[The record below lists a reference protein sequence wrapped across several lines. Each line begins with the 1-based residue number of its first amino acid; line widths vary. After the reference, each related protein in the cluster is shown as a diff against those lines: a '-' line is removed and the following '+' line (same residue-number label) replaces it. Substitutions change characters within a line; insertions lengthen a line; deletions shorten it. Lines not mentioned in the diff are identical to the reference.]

1 MPAAEAMLT
10 PKSQEAKR
18 RYLRFM
24 GPLSALNP
32 FFWKYRGRLLLGFLF
47 VFLTNAFAV
56 FAPVVIGEGI
66 NALED
71 AYSRFLR
78 PISEGADLEN
88 LFLNASLDLP
98 PTLSHIAD
106 WTGWGENGF
115 ASLNN
120 QNDVILAIA
129 TIAGLQAVLY
139 LMAYLLKGIFSF
151 MTRQTIIVMSR
162 LIEYDL
168 KAAIY
173 DHYQRLPIS
182 FYKVHATGDL
192 MNRISE
198 DVSKVRMYLGPAVMY
213 GLTLVTM
220 MVLTIGVMIQIDPVL
235 TLWSLAPLPFM
246 SVSVYFVSARIHQK
260 SDAVQTQQ
268 SLLSAMVQ
276 QAFAGIRV
284 LLAHRREARAEA
296 RFAIEADLYKART
309 LDLVKVDALF
319 MPIIVMLV
327 GLSTI
332 LTIYVGGLRVLS
344 GDLQLGHIFQ
354 FVFYVNLLTWP
365 FASIGWVTSLVQKAS
380 ASQSRINAFLD
391 VEPNIASPLQ
401 PAELE
406 EIQGRIE
413 FKSVGLTYPDSGI
426 IALKDINFKLD
437 PGQTL
442 AIIGRTG
449 SGKSTLAQ
457 LVARLYD
464 PTEGEVL
471 VDGVPLRSHNLH
483 HVRHAIGYVPQDVFL
498 FSDTITANIGFG
510 VDHSE
515 TNAIEQA
522 ARDADVHDNIMGFPN
537 GYSTLLG
544 ERGVNLSG
552 GQKQRI
558 SIARAILKRPRI
570 LIFDD
575 CLSAVDTET
584 EATILDNLQR
594 IMKGRTSILISH
606 RVSTVRSADLILVLD
621 HGRVVERGQHDAL
634 IKQDGL
640 YAELHRKQLQS
651 VG

>member
-1 MPAAEAMLT
+1 
-10 PKSQEAKR
+10 
-18 RYLRFM
+18 M
-24 GPLSALNP
+24 GALAALNP
-32 FFWKYRGRLLLGFLF
+32 YLWKYRGRLFLGFVF

-56 FAPVVIGEGI
+56 FAPVVIGEGV
-66 NALED
+66 NALQE
-71 AYSRFLR
+71 AYTRFLL
-78 PISEGADLEN
+78 PLSEGTP
-88 LFLNASLDLP
+88 ASEVFRDATLSLP
-98 PTLSHIAD
+98 PTLSRLAEWLSFD
-106 WTGWGENGF
+106 PSGVSAPTSREE
-115 ASLNN
+115 
-120 QNDVILAIA
+120 VIRAVGL
-129 TIAGLQAVLY
+129 IAGLQALLY
-139 LMAYLLKGIFSF
+139 LLAYLLKGVFSF

-173 DHYQRLPIS
+173 DHYQCLPLS
-182 FYKVHATGDL
+182 FYKVNATGDL

-220 MVLTIGVMIQIDPVL
+220 MALTVGVMVRIDATL

-260 SDAVQTQQ
+260 SDAVQAQQ

-276 QAFAGIRV
+276 QAYAGIRV
-284 LLAHRREARAEA
+284 LVAHRREARAEE
-296 RFAIEADLYKART
+296 RFANEADLYKTRT

-332 LTIYVGGLRVLS
+332 LTIYVGGLRVLA
-344 GDLQLGHIFQ
+344 GDLELGHIFQ

-380 ASQSRINAFLD
+380 ASQARINAFLE
-391 VEPNIASPLQ
+391 VEPDIASPEH
-401 PAELE
+401 PVDTGD
-406 EIQGRIE
+406 IRGHIE
-413 FKSVGLTYPDSGI
+413 FKGVGLTYPDSGI
-426 IALKDINFKLD
+426 VALDGVDFTLE

-442 AIIGRTG
+442 AVIGRTG

-464 PTEGEVL
+464 PTAGHVL
-471 VDGVPLRSHNLH
+471 VDGIDLRERDLH
-483 HVRHAIGYVPQDVFL
+483 GLRGAIGYVPQDVFL
-498 FSDTITANIGFG
+498 FSDTIRANIGFG
-510 VDHSE
+510 VDGAE
-515 TNAIEQA
+515 EGDIQQA
-522 ARDADVHDNIMGFPN
+522 ARDADVHDNITGFPE
-537 GYSTLLG
+537 GYDTLLG

-552 GQKQRI
+552 GQKQRV

-584 EATILDNLQR
+584 EATILGNLRR

-621 HGRVVERGQHDAL
+621 EGQVVERGRHDDL
-634 IKQDGL
+634 VERDGL
-640 YAELHRKQLQS
+640 YAELHRKQLRS
-651 VG
+651 SEEK

>member
-1 MPAAEAMLT
+1 
-10 PKSQEAKR
+10 
-18 RYLRFM
+18 M
-24 GPLSALNP
+24 GALAALNP
-32 FFWKYRGRLLLGFLF
+32 YLWKYRGRLFLGFVF

-56 FAPVVIGEGI
+56 FAPVVIGEGV
-66 NALED
+66 NALQE
-71 AYSRFLR
+71 AYTRFLL
-78 PISEGADLEN
+78 PLSEDTP
-88 LFLNASLDLP
+88 ASEVFRDATLSLP
-98 PTLSHIAD
+98 PTLSRLAEWLSFD
-106 WTGWGENGF
+106 PSGVSAPTSREE
-115 ASLNN
+115 
-120 QNDVILAIA
+120 VIRAVGL
-129 TIAGLQAVLY
+129 IAGLQALLY
-139 LMAYLLKGIFSF
+139 LLAYLLKGIFSF

-173 DHYQRLPIS
+173 DHYQCLPLS
-182 FYKVHATGDL
+182 FYKVNATGDL

-220 MVLTIGVMIQIDPVL
+220 MALTVGVMVRIDATL

-260 SDAVQTQQ
+260 SDAVQAQQ

-276 QAFAGIRV
+276 QAYAGIRV
-284 LLAHRREARAEA
+284 LVAHRREARAEE
-296 RFAIEADLYKART
+296 RFANEADLYKTRT

-332 LTIYVGGLRVLS
+332 LTIYVGGLRVLA
-344 GDLQLGHIFQ
+344 GDLELGHIFQ

-380 ASQSRINAFLD
+380 ASQARINAFLE
-391 VEPNIASPLQ
+391 VEPDIASPEN
-401 PAELE
+401 PADSGD
-406 EIQGRIE
+406 IRGYIE
-413 FKSVGLTYPDSGI
+413 FKGVGLTYPDSGI
-426 IALKDINFKLD
+426 VALDGVDFTLE
-437 PGQTL
+437 PGETL
-442 AIIGRTG
+442 AVIGRTG

-464 PTEGEVL
+464 PTVGHVL
-471 VDGVPLRSHNLH
+471 VDGIDLKERDLHGLRE
-483 HVRHAIGYVPQDVFL
+483 AIGYVPQDVFL
-498 FSDTITANIGFG
+498 FSDTIRANIGFS
-510 VDHSE
+510 VDGAE
-515 TNAIEQA
+515 EADIQQA
-522 ARDADVHDNIMGFPN
+522 ARDADVHDNITGFPE
-537 GYSTLLG
+537 GYDTLLG

-552 GQKQRI
+552 GQKQRV

-584 EATILDNLQR
+584 EATILGNLRR
-594 IMKGRTSILISH
+594 IMEGRTSILISH

-621 HGRVVERGQHDAL
+621 EGRVVERGRHDDL
-634 IKQDGL
+634 VERDGL
-640 YAELHRKQLQS
+640 YAELHRKQLRSSEEQ
-651 VG
+651 

>member
-1 MPAAEAMLT
+1 
-10 PKSQEAKR
+10 
-18 RYLRFM
+18 M
-24 GPLSALNP
+24 GALAALNP
-32 FFWKYRGRLLLGFLF
+32 YFWKYRGRLFLGFVF

-66 NALED
+66 NALQD
-71 AYSRFLR
+71 AYTQFLR
-78 PISEGADLEN
+78 PLSEGVPPAEVFRDAALT
-88 LFLNASLDLP
+88 LP
-98 PTLSHIAD
+98 PTLSEMARWLEVNLEAWRVPTSRED
-106 WTGWGENGF
+106 VVRAVGW
-115 ASLNN
+115 
-120 QNDVILAIA
+120 
-129 TIAGLQAVLY
+129 IAGLQAVLY
-139 LMAYLLKGIFSF
+139 LIAYLLKGVFSF

-162 LIEYDL
+162 FIEYDL
-168 KAAIY
+168 KAEIY
-173 DHYQRLPIS
+173 DQYQRLPLS
-182 FYKVHATGDL
+182 FYKVNATGDL

-220 MVLTIGVMIQIDPVL
+220 MVLTVGVMVRIDPEL

-246 SVSVYFVSARIHQK
+246 SVAVYFVSARIHQK
-260 SDAVQTQQ
+260 SDAVQAQQ

-276 QAFAGIRV
+276 QAYAGIRV
-284 LLAHRREARAEA
+284 LVAHRREARAEA
-296 RFAIEADLYKART
+296 RFAAEADLYKTRT

-332 LTIYVGGLRVLS
+332 LTIYVGGLRVLD
-344 GDLQLGHIFQ
+344 GDLELGHIFQ

-380 ASQSRINAFLD
+380 ASQARINAFLD
-391 VEPNIASPLQ
+391 VDPDIASPEH
-401 PAELE
+401 PVAVADIE
-406 EIQGRIE
+406 GRIS
-413 FKSVGLTYPDSGI
+413 FRNVSLTYPDSGI
-426 IALKDINFKLD
+426 QALRDISFELD

-442 AIIGRTG
+442 AVIGRTG

-471 VDGVPLRSHNLH
+471 LDGVALPNHGLQPLRA
-483 HVRHAIGYVPQDVFL
+483 AIGYVPQDVFL
-498 FSDTITANIGFG
+498 FSDSIRGNIAFG
-510 VDHSE
+510 ADQ
-515 TNAIEQA
+515 ADMADIEQA
-522 ARDADVHDNIMGFPN
+522 ARDADVHDNIVGFPD
-537 GYSTLLG
+537 GYDTLLG

-584 EATILDNLQR
+584 EANILGNLRR
-594 IMKGRTSILISH
+594 IMEGRTSLIVSH

-621 HGRVVERGQHDAL
+621 EGRIVERGTHAEL
-634 IKQDGL
+634 IERDGE
-640 YAELHRKQLQS
+640 YAELHRSQQRGENGADGLS
-651 VG
+651 RTPRDS

>member
-1 MPAAEAMLT
+1 
-10 PKSQEAKR
+10 
-18 RYLRFM
+18 M
-24 GPLSALNP
+24 GALAALNP
-32 FFWKYRGRLLLGFLF
+32 YLWKYRGRLFLGFVF

-56 FAPVVIGEGI
+56 FAPVVIGEGV
-66 NALED
+66 NALQE
-71 AYSRFLR
+71 AYTRFLL
-78 PISEGADLEN
+78 PLSEDTP
-88 LFLNASLDLP
+88 ASEVFRDATLSLP
-98 PTLSHIAD
+98 PTLSRLAEWLSFD
-106 WTGWGENGF
+106 PSGVSAPTSREE
-115 ASLNN
+115 
-120 QNDVILAIA
+120 VIHAVGL
-129 TIAGLQAVLY
+129 IAGLQALLY
-139 LMAYLLKGIFSF
+139 LLAYLLKGIFSF

-173 DHYQRLPIS
+173 DHYQCLPLS
-182 FYKVHATGDL
+182 FYKVNATGDL

-220 MVLTIGVMIQIDPVL
+220 MALTVGVMVRIDATL

-260 SDAVQTQQ
+260 SDAVQAQQ

-276 QAFAGIRV
+276 QAYAGIRV
-284 LLAHRREARAEA
+284 LVAHRREARAEE
-296 RFAIEADLYKART
+296 RFANEADLYKTRT

-332 LTIYVGGLRVLS
+332 LTIYVGGLRVLA
-344 GDLQLGHIFQ
+344 GDLELGHIFQ

-380 ASQSRINAFLD
+380 ASQARINAFLE
-391 VEPNIASPLQ
+391 VEPDIASPEN
-401 PAELE
+401 PADSGD
-406 EIQGRIE
+406 IRGYIE
-413 FKSVGLTYPDSGI
+413 FKGVGLTYPDSGI
-426 IALKDINFKLD
+426 VALDGVDFTLE
-437 PGQTL
+437 PGETL
-442 AIIGRTG
+442 AVIGRTG

-464 PTEGEVL
+464 PTVGHVL
-471 VDGVPLRSHNLH
+471 VDGIDLKERDLHGLRD
-483 HVRHAIGYVPQDVFL
+483 AIGYVPQDVFL
-498 FSDTITANIGFG
+498 FSDTIRANIGFG
-510 VDHSE
+510 VDGAE
-515 TNAIEQA
+515 EADIQQA
-522 ARDADVHDNIMGFPN
+522 ARDADVHDNITGFPE
-537 GYSTLLG
+537 GYDTLLG

-552 GQKQRI
+552 GQKQRV

-584 EATILDNLQR
+584 EATILGNLRR
-594 IMKGRTSILISH
+594 IMEGRTSILISH

-621 HGRVVERGQHDAL
+621 EGRVVERGRHDDL
-634 IKQDGL
+634 VERDGL
-640 YAELHRKQLQS
+640 YAELHRKQLRSSEEQ
-651 VG
+651 

>member
-1 MPAAEAMLT
+1 
-10 PKSQEAKR
+10 
-18 RYLRFM
+18 M
-24 GPLSALNP
+24 GALAALNP
-32 FFWKYRGRLLLGFLF
+32 YLWKYRGRLFLGFVF

-56 FAPVVIGEGI
+56 FAPVVIGEGV
-66 NALED
+66 NALQE
-71 AYSRFLR
+71 AYTRFLL
-78 PISEGADLEN
+78 PLSEDTP
-88 LFLNASLDLP
+88 ASEVFRDATLSLP
-98 PTLSHIAD
+98 PTLSRLAEWLSFD
-106 WTGWGENGF
+106 PSGVSAPTSREE
-115 ASLNN
+115 
-120 QNDVILAIA
+120 VIRAVGL
-129 TIAGLQAVLY
+129 IAGLQALLY
-139 LMAYLLKGIFSF
+139 LLAYLLKGIFSF

-173 DHYQRLPIS
+173 DHYQCLPLS
-182 FYKVHATGDL
+182 FYKVNATGDL

-220 MVLTIGVMIQIDPVL
+220 MALTVGVMVRIDATL

-246 SVSVYFVSARIHQK
+246 RVSVYFVSARIHQK
-260 SDAVQTQQ
+260 SDAVQAQQ

-276 QAFAGIRV
+276 QAYAGIRV
-284 LLAHRREARAEA
+284 LVAHRREARAEE
-296 RFAIEADLYKART
+296 RFANEADLYKTRT

-332 LTIYVGGLRVLS
+332 LTIYVGGLRVLA
-344 GDLQLGHIFQ
+344 GDLELGHIFQ

-380 ASQSRINAFLD
+380 ASQARINAFLE
-391 VEPNIASPLQ
+391 VEPDIASPEN
-401 PAELE
+401 PADSGD
-406 EIQGRIE
+406 IRGYIE
-413 FKSVGLTYPDSGI
+413 FKGVGLTYPDSGI
-426 IALKDINFKLD
+426 VALDGVDFTLE

-442 AIIGRTG
+442 AVIGRTG

-464 PTEGEVL
+464 PTVGHVL
-471 VDGVPLRSHNLH
+471 VDGIDLKERDLHGLRE
-483 HVRHAIGYVPQDVFL
+483 AIGYVPQDVFL
-498 FSDTITANIGFG
+498 FSDTIRANIGFG
-510 VDHSE
+510 VDGAE
-515 TNAIEQA
+515 EADIQQA
-522 ARDADVHDNIMGFPN
+522 ARDADVHDNITGFPE
-537 GYSTLLG
+537 GYDTLLG

-552 GQKQRI
+552 GQKQRV

-584 EATILDNLQR
+584 EATILGNLRR
-594 IMKGRTSILISH
+594 IMEGRTSILISH

-621 HGRVVERGQHDAL
+621 EGRVVERGRHDDL
-634 IKQDGL
+634 VERDGL
-640 YAELHRKQLQS
+640 YAELHRKQLRSSEEQ
-651 VG
+651 

>member
-1 MPAAEAMLT
+1 
-10 PKSQEAKR
+10 
-18 RYLRFM
+18 M
-24 GPLSALNP
+24 GALAALNP
-32 FFWKYRGRLLLGFLF
+32 YLWKYRGRLLLGFVF

-56 FAPVVIGEGI
+56 FAPVVIGEGV
-66 NALED
+66 NALQE
-71 AYSRFLR
+71 AYTRFLL
-78 PISEGADLEN
+78 PLSEGTP
-88 LFLNASLDLP
+88 ASEVFRDATLSLS
-98 PTLSHIAD
+98 PTLSRLAEWLSFD
-106 WTGWGENGF
+106 PSGVGAPTSREE
-115 ASLNN
+115 
-120 QNDVILAIA
+120 VIRTVGL
-129 TIAGLQAVLY
+129 IAGLQALLY
-139 LMAYLLKGIFSF
+139 LLAYLLKGVFSF

-173 DHYQRLPIS
+173 GHYQCLPLS
-182 FYKVHATGDL
+182 FYKVNATGDL

-220 MVLTIGVMIQIDPVL
+220 MALTVGVMVRIDATL

-260 SDAVQTQQ
+260 SDAVQAQQ

-276 QAFAGIRV
+276 QAYAGIRV
-284 LLAHRREARAEA
+284 LVAHRREARAEE
-296 RFAIEADLYKART
+296 RFANEADLYKTRT

-332 LTIYVGGLRVLS
+332 LTIYVGGLRVLA
-344 GDLQLGHIFQ
+344 GDLELGHIFQ

-380 ASQSRINAFLD
+380 ASQARINAFLE
-391 VEPNIASPLQ
+391 VEPDIARPEN
-401 PAELE
+401 PADSGD
-406 EIQGRIE
+406 IRGHIE
-413 FKSVGLTYPDSGI
+413 FKGVGLTYPDSGI
-426 IALKDINFKLD
+426 VALDGVDFTLE

-442 AIIGRTG
+442 AVIGRTG

-464 PTEGEVL
+464 PTVGHVL
-471 VDGVPLRSHNLH
+471 VDGIDLKERDLHGLRE
-483 HVRHAIGYVPQDVFL
+483 AIGYVPQDVFL
-498 FSDTITANIGFG
+498 FSDTIRANIGFG
-510 VDHSE
+510 VDGAE
-515 TNAIEQA
+515 EADIQQA
-522 ARDADVHDNIMGFPN
+522 ARDADVHDNITGFPE
-537 GYSTLLG
+537 GYDTLLG

-552 GQKQRI
+552 GQKQRV

-584 EATILDNLQR
+584 EATILGNLRR
-594 IMKGRTSILISH
+594 IMEGRTSILISH

-621 HGRVVERGQHDAL
+621 EGQVVERGRHDDL
-634 IKQDGL
+634 VERDGL
-640 YAELHRKQLQS
+640 YAELHRKQLRS
-651 VG
+651 SEEK

>member
-1 MPAAEAMLT
+1 
-10 PKSQEAKR
+10 
-18 RYLRFM
+18 M
-24 GPLSALNP
+24 GALAALNP
-32 FFWKYRGRLLLGFLF
+32 YLWKYRGRLFLGFVF

-56 FAPVVIGEGI
+56 FAPVVIGEGV
-66 NALED
+66 NALQE
-71 AYSRFLR
+71 AYTRFLL
-78 PISEGADLEN
+78 PLSEDTP
-88 LFLNASLDLP
+88 ASEVFRDATLSLP
-98 PTLSHIAD
+98 PTLSRLAEWLSFD
-106 WTGWGENGF
+106 PSGVSAPTSREE
-115 ASLNN
+115 
-120 QNDVILAIA
+120 VIRAVGL
-129 TIAGLQAVLY
+129 IAGLQALLY
-139 LMAYLLKGIFSF
+139 LLAYLLKGIFSF

-173 DHYQRLPIS
+173 DHYQCLPLS
-182 FYKVHATGDL
+182 FYKVNATGDL

-220 MVLTIGVMIQIDPVL
+220 MALTVGVMVRIDATL

-260 SDAVQTQQ
+260 SDAVQAQQ

-276 QAFAGIRV
+276 QAYAGIRV
-284 LLAHRREARAEA
+284 LVAHRREARAEE
-296 RFAIEADLYKART
+296 RFANEADLYKTRT

-332 LTIYVGGLRVLS
+332 LTIYVGGLRVLA
-344 GDLQLGHIFQ
+344 GDLELGHIFQ

-380 ASQSRINAFLD
+380 ASQARINAFLE
-391 VEPNIASPLQ
+391 VEPDIASPEN
-401 PAELE
+401 PADSGD
-406 EIQGRIE
+406 IRGYIE
-413 FKSVGLTYPDSGI
+413 FKGVGLTYPDSGI
-426 IALKDINFKLD
+426 VALDGVDFTLE

-442 AIIGRTG
+442 AVIGRTG

-464 PTEGEVL
+464 PTVGHVL
-471 VDGVPLRSHNLH
+471 VDGIDLKERDLHGLRE
-483 HVRHAIGYVPQDVFL
+483 AIGYVPQDVFL
-498 FSDTITANIGFG
+498 FSDTIRANIGFG
-510 VDHSE
+510 VDGAE
-515 TNAIEQA
+515 EADIQQA
-522 ARDADVHDNIMGFPN
+522 ARDADVHDNITGFPE
-537 GYSTLLG
+537 GYDTLLG

-584 EATILDNLQR
+584 EATILGNLRR
-594 IMKGRTSILISH
+594 IMEGRTSILISH

-621 HGRVVERGQHDAL
+621 EGRVVERGRHDDL
-634 IKQDGL
+634 VERDGL
-640 YAELHRKQLQS
+640 YAELHRKQLRSSEEQ
-651 VG
+651 

>member
-1 MPAAEAMLT
+1 
-10 PKSQEAKR
+10 
-18 RYLRFM
+18 M
-24 GPLSALNP
+24 GALAALNP
-32 FFWKYRGRLLLGFLF
+32 YLWKYRGRLFLGFVF

-56 FAPVVIGEGI
+56 FAPVVIGEGV
-66 NALED
+66 NALQE
-71 AYSRFLR
+71 AYTRFLL
-78 PISEGADLEN
+78 PLSEDTP
-88 LFLNASLDLP
+88 ASEVFRDATLSLP
-98 PTLSHIAD
+98 PTLSRLAEWLSFD
-106 WTGWGENGF
+106 PSGVSAPTSREE
-115 ASLNN
+115 
-120 QNDVILAIA
+120 VIRAVGL
-129 TIAGLQAVLY
+129 IAGLQALLY
-139 LMAYLLKGIFSF
+139 LLAYLLKGIFSF

-173 DHYQRLPIS
+173 DHYQCLPLS
-182 FYKVHATGDL
+182 FYKVNATGDL

-220 MVLTIGVMIQIDPVL
+220 MALTVGVMVRIDATL

-260 SDAVQTQQ
+260 SDAVQAQQ

-276 QAFAGIRV
+276 QAYAGIRV
-284 LLAHRREARAEA
+284 LVAHRREARAEE
-296 RFAIEADLYKART
+296 RFANEADLYKTRT

-332 LTIYVGGLRVLS
+332 LTIYVGGLRVLA
-344 GDLQLGHIFQ
+344 GDLELGHIFQ

-380 ASQSRINAFLD
+380 ASQARINAFLE
-391 VEPNIASPLQ
+391 VEPDIASPEN
-401 PAELE
+401 PADSGD
-406 EIQGRIE
+406 IRGYIE
-413 FKSVGLTYPDSGI
+413 FKGVGLTYPDSGI
-426 IALKDINFKLD
+426 VALDGVDFTLE
-437 PGQTL
+437 PGETL
-442 AIIGRTG
+442 AVIGRTG

-464 PTEGEVL
+464 PTVGHVL
-471 VDGVPLRSHNLH
+471 VDGIDLKERDLHGLRE
-483 HVRHAIGYVPQDVFL
+483 AIGYVPQDVFL
-498 FSDTITANIGFG
+498 FSDTIRANIGFG
-510 VDHSE
+510 VDGAE
-515 TNAIEQA
+515 EKDIQQA
-522 ARDADVHDNIMGFPN
+522 ARDADVHDNITGFPE
-537 GYSTLLG
+537 GYDTLLG

-552 GQKQRI
+552 GQKQRV

-584 EATILDNLQR
+584 EATILGNLRR
-594 IMKGRTSILISH
+594 IMEGRTSILISH

-621 HGRVVERGQHDAL
+621 EGRVVERGRHDDL
-634 IKQDGL
+634 VERDGL
-640 YAELHRKQLQS
+640 YAELHRKQLRSSEEQ
-651 VG
+651 

>member
-1 MPAAEAMLT
+1 
-10 PKSQEAKR
+10 
-18 RYLRFM
+18 M
-24 GPLSALNP
+24 GALAALNP
-32 FFWKYRGRLLLGFLF
+32 YLWKYRGRLFLGFVF

-56 FAPVVIGEGI
+56 FAPVVIGEGV
-66 NALED
+66 NALQE
-71 AYSRFLR
+71 AYTRFLL
-78 PISEGADLEN
+78 PLSEDTP
-88 LFLNASLDLP
+88 ASEVFRDATLSLP
-98 PTLSHIAD
+98 PTLSRLAEWLSFD
-106 WTGWGENGF
+106 PSGVSAPTSREE
-115 ASLNN
+115 
-120 QNDVILAIA
+120 VIRAVGL
-129 TIAGLQAVLY
+129 IAGLQALLY
-139 LMAYLLKGIFSF
+139 LLAYLLKGIFSF

-173 DHYQRLPIS
+173 DHYQCLPLS
-182 FYKVHATGDL
+182 FYKVNATGDL

-220 MVLTIGVMIQIDPVL
+220 MALTVGVMVRIDATL

-260 SDAVQTQQ
+260 SDAVQAQQ

-276 QAFAGIRV
+276 QAYAGIRV
-284 LLAHRREARAEA
+284 LVAHRREARAEK
-296 RFAIEADLYKART
+296 RFANEADLYKART

-332 LTIYVGGLRVLS
+332 LTIYVGGLRVLA
-344 GDLQLGHIFQ
+344 GDLELGHIFQ

-380 ASQSRINAFLD
+380 ASQARINAFLE
-391 VEPNIASPLQ
+391 VEPDIASPEN
-401 PAELE
+401 PADSGD
-406 EIQGRIE
+406 IRGHIE
-413 FKSVGLTYPDSGI
+413 FKGVGLTYPDSGI
-426 IALKDINFKLD
+426 VALDGVDFTLE
-437 PGQTL
+437 PGETL
-442 AIIGRTG
+442 AVIGRTG

-464 PTEGEVL
+464 PTVGHVL
-471 VDGVPLRSHNLH
+471 VDGIDLKERDLHGLRD
-483 HVRHAIGYVPQDVFL
+483 AIGYVPQDVFL
-498 FSDTITANIGFG
+498 FSDTIRANIGFG
-510 VDHSE
+510 VDGAE
-515 TNAIEQA
+515 EADIQQA
-522 ARDADVHDNIMGFPN
+522 ARDADVHDNITGFPE
-537 GYSTLLG
+537 GYDTLLG

-552 GQKQRI
+552 GQKQRV

-584 EATILDNLQR
+584 EATILGNLRR
-594 IMKGRTSILISH
+594 IMEGRTSILISH

-621 HGRVVERGQHDAL
+621 EGRVVERGRHDDL
-634 IKQDGL
+634 VERDGL
-640 YAELHRKQLQS
+640 YAELHRKQLRSSEEQ
-651 VG
+651 

>member
-1 MPAAEAMLT
+1 
-10 PKSQEAKR
+10 
-18 RYLRFM
+18 M
-24 GPLSALNP
+24 GALAALNP
-32 FFWKYRGRLLLGFLF
+32 HLWKYRGRLFLGFVF

-56 FAPVVIGEGI
+56 FAPVVIGEGV
-66 NALED
+66 NALQE
-71 AYSRFLR
+71 AYTRFLL
-78 PISEGADLEN
+78 PLSEGTP
-88 LFLNASLDLP
+88 ASEVFRDATLSLP
-98 PTLSHIAD
+98 PTLSRLAEWLSFNPSGIGAP
-106 WTGWGENGF
+106 TSREE
-115 ASLNN
+115 
-120 QNDVILAIA
+120 VIRAVGL
-129 TIAGLQAVLY
+129 IAGLQALLY
-139 LMAYLLKGIFSF
+139 LLAYLLKGIFSF

-173 DHYQRLPIS
+173 DHYQCLPLS
-182 FYKVHATGDL
+182 FYKVNATGDL

-220 MVLTIGVMIQIDPVL
+220 MALTVGVMVRIDATL

-246 SVSVYFVSARIHQK
+246 SISVYFVSARIHQK
-260 SDAVQTQQ
+260 SDAVQAQQ

-276 QAFAGIRV
+276 QAYAGIRV
-284 LLAHRREARAEA
+284 LVAHRREARAEE
-296 RFAIEADLYKART
+296 RFANEADLYKTRT

-332 LTIYVGGLRVLS
+332 LTIYVGGLRVLA
-344 GDLQLGHIFQ
+344 GDLELGHIFQ

-380 ASQSRINAFLD
+380 ASQARINAFLE
-391 VEPNIASPLQ
+391 VEPDIASPEN
-401 PAELE
+401 PADSGD
-406 EIQGRIE
+406 IRGYIE
-413 FKSVGLTYPDSGI
+413 FKGVGLTYPDSGI
-426 IALKDINFKLD
+426 VALDGVDFTLE

-442 AIIGRTG
+442 AVIGRTG
-449 SGKSTLAQ
+449 SGKSTLAR

-464 PTEGEVL
+464 PTVGHVL
-471 VDGVPLRSHNLH
+471 VDGIDLKERDLHGLRE
-483 HVRHAIGYVPQDVFL
+483 AIGYVPQDVFL
-498 FSDTITANIGFG
+498 FSDTIRANIGFG
-510 VDHSE
+510 VDGAE
-515 TNAIEQA
+515 EADIQQA
-522 ARDADVHDNIMGFPN
+522 ARDADVHDNITGFPE
-537 GYSTLLG
+537 GYDTLLG

-552 GQKQRI
+552 GQKQRV

-584 EATILDNLQR
+584 EATILGNLRR
-594 IMKGRTSILISH
+594 IMEGRTSILISH

-621 HGRVVERGQHDAL
+621 EGRVVERGRHDDL
-634 IKQDGL
+634 VERDGL
-640 YAELHRKQLQS
+640 YAELHRKQLRSSEEQ
-651 VG
+651 

>member
-1 MPAAEAMLT
+1 
-10 PKSQEAKR
+10 
-18 RYLRFM
+18 M
-24 GPLSALNP
+24 GALAALNP
-32 FFWKYRGRLLLGFLF
+32 YLWKYRGRLFLGFVF

-56 FAPVVIGEGI
+56 FAPVVIGEGV
-66 NALED
+66 NALQE
-71 AYSRFLR
+71 AYTRFLL
-78 PISEGADLEN
+78 PLSEGTP
-88 LFLNASLDLP
+88 ASEVFRDATLSLP
-98 PTLSHIAD
+98 PTLSRLAEWLSFD
-106 WTGWGENGF
+106 PSGVSAPTSREE
-115 ASLNN
+115 
-120 QNDVILAIA
+120 VIRAVGL
-129 TIAGLQAVLY
+129 IAGLQALLY
-139 LMAYLLKGIFSF
+139 LLAYLLKGIFSF

-173 DHYQRLPIS
+173 DHYQCLPLS
-182 FYKVHATGDL
+182 FYKVNATGDL

-220 MVLTIGVMIQIDPVL
+220 MALTVGVMVRIDATL

-260 SDAVQTQQ
+260 SDAVQAQQ

-276 QAFAGIRV
+276 QAYAGIRV
-284 LLAHRREARAEA
+284 LVAHRREARAEE
-296 RFAIEADLYKART
+296 RFANEADLYKTRT

-332 LTIYVGGLRVLS
+332 LTIYVGGLRVLA
-344 GDLQLGHIFQ
+344 GDLELGHIFQ

-380 ASQSRINAFLD
+380 ASQARINAFLE
-391 VEPNIASPLQ
+391 VEPDIASPEN
-401 PAELE
+401 PADSGD
-406 EIQGRIE
+406 IRGHIE
-413 FKSVGLTYPDSGI
+413 FKGVGLTYPDSGI
-426 IALKDINFKLD
+426 VALDGVDFTLE

-442 AIIGRTG
+442 AVIGRTG

-464 PTEGEVL
+464 PTVGHVL
-471 VDGVPLRSHNLH
+471 VDGIDLKERDLHGLRE
-483 HVRHAIGYVPQDVFL
+483 AIGYVPQDVFL
-498 FSDTITANIGFG
+498 FSDTIRANIGFG
-510 VDHSE
+510 VDGAE
-515 TNAIEQA
+515 EADIQQA
-522 ARDADVHDNIMGFPN
+522 ARDADVHDNITGFPE
-537 GYSTLLG
+537 GYDTLLG

-552 GQKQRI
+552 GQKQRV

-584 EATILDNLQR
+584 EATILGNLRR
-594 IMKGRTSILISH
+594 IMEGRTSILISH

-621 HGRVVERGQHDAL
+621 EGRVVERGRHDDL
-634 IKQDGL
+634 VERDGL
-640 YAELHRKQLQS
+640 YAELHRKQLRSSEEQ
-651 VG
+651 

>member
-1 MPAAEAMLT
+1 
-10 PKSQEAKR
+10 
-18 RYLRFM
+18 M
-24 GPLSALNP
+24 GALAALNP
-32 FFWKYRGRLLLGFLF
+32 YLWKYRGRLFLGFVF

-56 FAPVVIGEGI
+56 FAPVVIGEGV
-66 NALED
+66 NALQE
-71 AYSRFLR
+71 AYTRFLL
-78 PISEGADLEN
+78 PLSEDTP
-88 LFLNASLDLP
+88 ASEVFRDATLSLP
-98 PTLSHIAD
+98 PTLSRLAEWLSFD
-106 WTGWGENGF
+106 PSGVSAPTSREE
-115 ASLNN
+115 
-120 QNDVILAIA
+120 VIRAVGL
-129 TIAGLQAVLY
+129 IAGLQALLY
-139 LMAYLLKGIFSF
+139 LLAYLLKGIFSF

-173 DHYQRLPIS
+173 NHYQCLPLS
-182 FYKVHATGDL
+182 FYKVNATGDL

-220 MVLTIGVMIQIDPVL
+220 MALTVGVMVRIDATL

-260 SDAVQTQQ
+260 SDAVQAQQ

-276 QAFAGIRV
+276 QAYAGIRV
-284 LLAHRREARAEA
+284 LVAHRREARAEE
-296 RFAIEADLYKART
+296 RFANEADLYKTRT

-332 LTIYVGGLRVLS
+332 LTIYVGGLRVLA
-344 GDLQLGHIFQ
+344 GDLELGHIFQ

-380 ASQSRINAFLD
+380 ASQARINAFLE
-391 VEPNIASPLQ
+391 VEPDIASPEN
-401 PAELE
+401 PADSGD
-406 EIQGRIE
+406 IRGYIE
-413 FKSVGLTYPDSGI
+413 FKGVGLTYPDSGI
-426 IALKDINFKLD
+426 VALDGVDFTLE

-442 AIIGRTG
+442 AVIGRTG

-464 PTEGEVL
+464 PTVGHVL
-471 VDGVPLRSHNLH
+471 VDGIDLKERDLHGLRE
-483 HVRHAIGYVPQDVFL
+483 AIGYVPQDVFL
-498 FSDTITANIGFG
+498 FSDTIRANIGFG
-510 VDHSE
+510 VDGAE
-515 TNAIEQA
+515 EADIQQA
-522 ARDADVHDNIMGFPN
+522 ARDADVHDNITGFPE
-537 GYSTLLG
+537 GYDTLLG

-584 EATILDNLQR
+584 EATILGNLRR
-594 IMKGRTSILISH
+594 IMEGRTSILISH

-621 HGRVVERGQHDAL
+621 EGRVVERGRHDDL
-634 IKQDGL
+634 VERDGL
-640 YAELHRKQLQS
+640 YAELHRKQLRSSEEQ
-651 VG
+651 

>member
-1 MPAAEAMLT
+1 
-10 PKSQEAKR
+10 
-18 RYLRFM
+18 M
-24 GPLSALNP
+24 GALAALNP
-32 FFWKYRGRLLLGFLF
+32 YLWKYRGRLFLGFVF

-56 FAPVVIGEGI
+56 FAPVVIGEGV
-66 NALED
+66 NALQE
-71 AYSRFLR
+71 AYTRFLL
-78 PISEGADLEN
+78 PLSEDTP
-88 LFLNASLDLP
+88 ASEVFRDA
-98 PTLSHIAD
+98 TLSLPATLSRLAEWLSFD
-106 WTGWGENGF
+106 PSGVSAPTSREE
-115 ASLNN
+115 
-120 QNDVILAIA
+120 VIRAVGL
-129 TIAGLQAVLY
+129 IAGLQALLY
-139 LMAYLLKGIFSF
+139 LLAYLLKGIFSF

-173 DHYQRLPIS
+173 DHYQCLPLS
-182 FYKVHATGDL
+182 FYKVNATGDL

-220 MVLTIGVMIQIDPVL
+220 MALTVGVMVRIDATL

-246 SVSVYFVSARIHQK
+246 SVSVYFISARIHQK
-260 SDAVQTQQ
+260 SDAVQAQQ

-276 QAFAGIRV
+276 QAYAGIRV
-284 LLAHRREARAEA
+284 LVAHRREARAEE
-296 RFAIEADLYKART
+296 RFANEADLYKTRT

-332 LTIYVGGLRVLS
+332 LTIYVGGLRVLA
-344 GDLQLGHIFQ
+344 GDLELGHIFQ

-380 ASQSRINAFLD
+380 ASQARINAFLE
-391 VEPNIASPLQ
+391 VEPDIASPEN
-401 PAELE
+401 PADSGD
-406 EIQGRIE
+406 IRGYIE
-413 FKSVGLTYPDSGI
+413 FKGVGLTYPDSGI
-426 IALKDINFKLD
+426 VALDGVDFTLE

-442 AIIGRTG
+442 AVIGRTG

-464 PTEGEVL
+464 PTVGHVL
-471 VDGVPLRSHNLH
+471 VDGIDLKERDLHGLRE
-483 HVRHAIGYVPQDVFL
+483 AIGYVPQDVFL
-498 FSDTITANIGFG
+498 FSDTIRANIGFG
-510 VDHSE
+510 VDGAE
-515 TNAIEQA
+515 EADIQQA
-522 ARDADVHDNIMGFPN
+522 ARDADVHDNITGFPE
-537 GYSTLLG
+537 GYDTLLG

-552 GQKQRI
+552 GQKQRV

-584 EATILDNLQR
+584 EATILGNLRR
-594 IMKGRTSILISH
+594 IMEGRTSILISH

-621 HGRVVERGQHDAL
+621 EGRVVERGQHDDL
-634 IKQDGL
+634 VERDGL
-640 YAELHRKQLQS
+640 YAELHRKQLRSSEEQ
-651 VG
+651 

>member
-1 MPAAEAMLT
+1 
-10 PKSQEAKR
+10 
-18 RYLRFM
+18 M
-24 GPLSALNP
+24 GALAALNP
-32 FFWKYRGRLLLGFLF
+32 YLWKYRGRLFLGFVF

-56 FAPVVIGEGI
+56 FAPVVIGEGV
-66 NALED
+66 NALQE
-71 AYSRFLR
+71 AYTRFLL
-78 PISEGADLEN
+78 PLSEGTP
-88 LFLNASLDLP
+88 ASEVFRDATLSLP
-98 PTLSHIAD
+98 PTLSRLAEWLSFD
-106 WTGWGENGF
+106 PSGVSAPTSREE
-115 ASLNN
+115 
-120 QNDVILAIA
+120 VIRAVGL
-129 TIAGLQAVLY
+129 IAGLQALLY
-139 LMAYLLKGIFSF
+139 LLAYLLKGIFSF

-173 DHYQRLPIS
+173 DHYQCLPLS
-182 FYKVHATGDL
+182 FYKVNATGDL

-220 MVLTIGVMIQIDPVL
+220 MALTVGVMVRIDATL

-260 SDAVQTQQ
+260 SDAVQAQQ

-276 QAFAGIRV
+276 QAYAGIRV
-284 LLAHRREARAEA
+284 LVAHRREARAEE
-296 RFAIEADLYKART
+296 RFANEADLYKTRT

-332 LTIYVGGLRVLS
+332 LTIYVGGLRVLA
-344 GDLQLGHIFQ
+344 GDLELGHIFQ

-380 ASQSRINAFLD
+380 ASQARINAFLE
-391 VEPNIASPLQ
+391 VEPDIARPEN
-401 PAELE
+401 PADSGD
-406 EIQGRIE
+406 IRGHIE
-413 FKSVGLTYPDSGI
+413 FKGVGLTYPDSGI
-426 IALKDINFKLD
+426 VALDGVDFTLE

-442 AIIGRTG
+442 AVIGRTG

-464 PTEGEVL
+464 PTVGHVL
-471 VDGVPLRSHNLH
+471 VDGIDLKERDLHGLRE
-483 HVRHAIGYVPQDVFL
+483 AIGYVPQDVFL
-498 FSDTITANIGFG
+498 FSDTIRANIGFG
-510 VDHSE
+510 VDGAE
-515 TNAIEQA
+515 EADIQQA
-522 ARDADVHDNIMGFPN
+522 ARDADVHDNITGFPE
-537 GYSTLLG
+537 GYDTLLG

-552 GQKQRI
+552 GQKQRV

-584 EATILDNLQR
+584 EATILGNLRR
-594 IMKGRTSILISH
+594 IMEGRTSILISH

-621 HGRVVERGQHDAL
+621 EGRVVERGRHDDL
-634 IKQDGL
+634 VERDGL
-640 YAELHRKQLQS
+640 YAELHRKQLRSSEEQ
-651 VG
+651 

>member
-1 MPAAEAMLT
+1 
-10 PKSQEAKR
+10 
-18 RYLRFM
+18 M
-24 GPLSALNP
+24 GALAALNP
-32 FFWKYRGRLLLGFLF
+32 YLWKYRGRLFLGFVF

-56 FAPVVIGEGI
+56 FAPVVIGEGV
-66 NALED
+66 NALQE
-71 AYSRFLR
+71 AYTRFLL
-78 PISEGADLEN
+78 PLSEDTP
-88 LFLNASLDLP
+88 ASEVFRDATLSLP
-98 PTLSHIAD
+98 PTLSRLAEWLSFD
-106 WTGWGENGF
+106 PSGVSAPTSREE
-115 ASLNN
+115 
-120 QNDVILAIA
+120 VIRAVGL
-129 TIAGLQAVLY
+129 IAGLQALLY
-139 LMAYLLKGIFSF
+139 LLAYLLKGIFSF

-173 DHYQRLPIS
+173 DHYQCLPLS
-182 FYKVHATGDL
+182 FYKVNATGDL

-220 MVLTIGVMIQIDPVL
+220 MALTVGVMVRIDATL

-260 SDAVQTQQ
+260 SDAVQAQQ

-276 QAFAGIRV
+276 QAYAGIRV
-284 LLAHRREARAEA
+284 LVAHRREARAEE
-296 RFAIEADLYKART
+296 RFANEADLYKTRT

-332 LTIYVGGLRVLS
+332 LTIYVGGLRVLA
-344 GDLQLGHIFQ
+344 GDLELGHIFQ

-380 ASQSRINAFLD
+380 ASQARINAFLE
-391 VEPNIASPLQ
+391 VEPDIASPEN
-401 PAELE
+401 PADSGD
-406 EIQGRIE
+406 IRGYIE
-413 FKSVGLTYPDSGI
+413 FKGVGLTYPDSGI
-426 IALKDINFKLD
+426 VALDGVDFTLE

-442 AIIGRTG
+442 AVIGRTG

-464 PTEGEVL
+464 PTVGHVL
-471 VDGVPLRSHNLH
+471 VDGIDLKERDLHGLRE
-483 HVRHAIGYVPQDVFL
+483 AIGYVPQDVFL
-498 FSDTITANIGFG
+498 FSDTIRANIGFG
-510 VDHSE
+510 VDGAE
-515 TNAIEQA
+515 EADIQQA
-522 ARDADVHDNIMGFPN
+522 ARDADVHDNITGFPE
-537 GYSTLLG
+537 GYDTLLG

-552 GQKQRI
+552 GQKQRV

-584 EATILDNLQR
+584 EATILGNLRR
-594 IMKGRTSILISH
+594 IMEGRTSILISH

-621 HGRVVERGQHDAL
+621 EGRVLERGRHDDLVER
-634 IKQDGL
+634 DGL
-640 YAELHRKQLQS
+640 YAELHRKQLRSSEEQ
-651 VG
+651 

>member
-1 MPAAEAMLT
+1 
-10 PKSQEAKR
+10 
-18 RYLRFM
+18 M
-24 GPLSALNP
+24 GALAALNP
-32 FFWKYRGRLLLGFLF
+32 YLWKYRGRLLLGFIF

-56 FAPVVIGEGI
+56 FAPVVIGEGV
-66 NALED
+66 NALQD
-71 AYSRFLR
+71 AYTRFLL
-78 PISEGADLEN
+78 PLSEGTPAAEVFRDAVL
-88 LFLNASLDLP
+88 SLP
-98 PTLSHIAD
+98 PTLSALA
-106 WTGWGENGF
+106 GWL
-115 ASLNN
+115 SLDFSDLGMPTNREE
-120 QNDVILAIA
+120 VIRAEGL
-129 TIAGLQAVLY
+129 IAGLQAVLY
-139 LMAYLLKGIFSF
+139 LIAYLLKGVFSF

-173 DHYQRLPIS
+173 DHYQSLPLA
-182 FYKVHATGDL
+182 FYKVNATGDL

-220 MVLTIGVMIQIDPVL
+220 MVLTVGVMVRIDPVL

-260 SDAVQTQQ
+260 SDAVQAQQ

-276 QAFAGIRV
+276 QAFSGIRV
-284 LLAHRREARAEA
+284 LVAHRREARAEA
-296 RFAIEADLYKART
+296 RFASEADLYKART

-332 LTIYVGGLRVLS
+332 LTIYVGGLRVLA
-344 GDLQLGHIFQ
+344 GDLELGHIFQ

-380 ASQSRINAFLD
+380 ASQTRINAFLD
-391 VEPNIASPLQ
+391 VEPNISSPET
-401 PAELE
+401 PVRSGDIE
-406 EIQGRIE
+406 GRIA
-413 FKSVGLTYPDSGI
+413 FRQVGLTYPDSGI
-426 IALKDINFKLD
+426 TALDGVDFTLE
-437 PGQTL
+437 PGQTM
-442 AIIGRTG
+442 AVIGRTG
-449 SGKSTLAQ
+449 SGKSSLAQ

-464 PTEGEVL
+464 PTEGEIL
-471 VDGVPLRSHNLH
+471 IDGVPLPNHDLH
-483 HVRHAIGYVPQDVFL
+483 ALREAIGYVPQDVFL
-498 FSDTITANIGFG
+498 FSDTIRANIGFG
-510 VDHSE
+510 QDAPDPAAV
-515 TNAIEQA
+515 EQA
-522 ARDADVHDNIMGFPN
+522 AIDADVHDNIVGFPE
-537 GYSTLLG
+537 GYDTLLG

-584 EATILDNLQR
+584 EATILGNLRR
-594 IMKGRTSILISH
+594 IMEGRTSILISH

-621 HGRVVERGQHDAL
+621 GGQVVERGHHDAL
-634 IKQDGL
+634 VAQDGL
-640 YAELHRKQLQS
+640 YAELHRKQLRS
-651 VG
+651 AGRH

>member
-1 MPAAEAMLT
+1 
-10 PKSQEAKR
+10 
-18 RYLRFM
+18 M
-24 GPLSALNP
+24 GALAALNP
-32 FFWKYRGRLLLGFLF
+32 YLWKYRGRLFLGFVF

-56 FAPVVIGEGI
+56 FAPVVIGEGV
-66 NALED
+66 NALQE
-71 AYSRFLR
+71 AYTRFLL
-78 PISEGADLEN
+78 PLSEDTP
-88 LFLNASLDLP
+88 ASEVFRDATLSLP
-98 PTLSHIAD
+98 PTLSRLAEWLSFD
-106 WTGWGENGF
+106 PSGVSAPTSREE
-115 ASLNN
+115 
-120 QNDVILAIA
+120 VIRAVGL
-129 TIAGLQAVLY
+129 IAGLQALLY
-139 LMAYLLKGIFSF
+139 LLAYLLKGIFSF

-173 DHYQRLPIS
+173 DHYQCLPLS
-182 FYKVHATGDL
+182 FYKVNATGDL

-220 MVLTIGVMIQIDPVL
+220 MALTVGVMVRIDATL

-260 SDAVQTQQ
+260 SDAVQAQQ

-276 QAFAGIRV
+276 QAYAGIRV
-284 LLAHRREARAEA
+284 LVAHRREARAEE
-296 RFAIEADLYKART
+296 RFANEADLYKTRT

-332 LTIYVGGLRVLS
+332 LTIYVGGLRVLA
-344 GDLQLGHIFQ
+344 GDLELGHIFQ

-380 ASQSRINAFLD
+380 ASQARINAFLE
-391 VEPNIASPLQ
+391 VEPDIASPEN
-401 PAELE
+401 PADSGDIL
-406 EIQGRIE
+406 GYIE
-413 FKSVGLTYPDSGI
+413 FKGVGLTYPDSGI
-426 IALKDINFKLD
+426 VALDGVDFTLE

-442 AIIGRTG
+442 AVIGRTG

-464 PTEGEVL
+464 PTVGHVL
-471 VDGVPLRSHNLH
+471 VDGIDLKERDLHGLRE
-483 HVRHAIGYVPQDVFL
+483 AIGYVPQDVFL
-498 FSDTITANIGFG
+498 FSDTIRANIGFG
-510 VDHSE
+510 VDGAE
-515 TNAIEQA
+515 EADIQQA
-522 ARDADVHDNIMGFPN
+522 ARDADVHDNITGFPE
-537 GYSTLLG
+537 GYDTLLG

-584 EATILDNLQR
+584 EATILGNLRR
-594 IMKGRTSILISH
+594 IMEGRTSILISH

-621 HGRVVERGQHDAL
+621 EGRVVERGRHDDL
-634 IKQDGL
+634 VERDGL
-640 YAELHRKQLQS
+640 YAELHRKQLRSSEEQ
-651 VG
+651 

>member
-1 MPAAEAMLT
+1 
-10 PKSQEAKR
+10 
-18 RYLRFM
+18 M
-24 GPLSALNP
+24 GALAALNP
-32 FFWKYRGRLLLGFLF
+32 YLWKYRGRLFLGFVF

-56 FAPVVIGEGI
+56 FAPVVIGEGV
-66 NALED
+66 NALQE
-71 AYSRFLR
+71 AYTRFLL
-78 PISEGADLEN
+78 PLSEGTP
-88 LFLNASLDLP
+88 ASEVFRDATLSLP
-98 PTLSHIAD
+98 PTLSRLAEWLSFD
-106 WTGWGENGF
+106 PSGVSAPTSREE
-115 ASLNN
+115 
-120 QNDVILAIA
+120 VIRAVGL
-129 TIAGLQAVLY
+129 IAGLQALLY
-139 LMAYLLKGIFSF
+139 LLAYLLKGVFSF

-173 DHYQRLPIS
+173 DHYQCLPLS
-182 FYKVHATGDL
+182 FYKVNATGDL

-220 MVLTIGVMIQIDPVL
+220 MALTVGVMVRIDATL

-260 SDAVQTQQ
+260 SDAVQAQQ

-276 QAFAGIRV
+276 QAYAGIRV
-284 LLAHRREARAEA
+284 LVAHRREARAEE
-296 RFAIEADLYKART
+296 RFANEADLYKTRT

-332 LTIYVGGLRVLS
+332 LTIYVGGLRVLA
-344 GDLQLGHIFQ
+344 GDLELGHIFQ

-380 ASQSRINAFLD
+380 ASQARINAFLE
-391 VEPNIASPLQ
+391 VEPDIASPEH
-401 PAELE
+401 PVDTGD
-406 EIQGRIE
+406 IRGHIE
-413 FKSVGLTYPDSGI
+413 FKGVGLTYPDSGI
-426 IALKDINFKLD
+426 VALDGVDFTLE

-442 AIIGRTG
+442 AVIGRTG

-464 PTEGEVL
+464 PTAGHVL
-471 VDGVPLRSHNLH
+471 VDGIDLRERDLH
-483 HVRHAIGYVPQDVFL
+483 GLRGAIGYVPQDVFL
-498 FSDTITANIGFG
+498 FSDTIRANIGFG
-510 VDHSE
+510 VDGAE
-515 TNAIEQA
+515 EADIEQA
-522 ARDADVHDNIMGFPN
+522 ARDADVHDNITGFPE
-537 GYSTLLG
+537 GYDTLLG

-552 GQKQRI
+552 GQKQRV

-584 EATILDNLQR
+584 EATILGNLRR

-621 HGRVVERGQHDAL
+621 EGQVVERGRHDDL
-634 IKQDGL
+634 VERDGL
-640 YAELHRKQLQS
+640 YAELHRKQLRS
-651 VG
+651 SEEK

>member
-1 MPAAEAMLT
+1 
-10 PKSQEAKR
+10 
-18 RYLRFM
+18 M
-24 GPLSALNP
+24 GALAALNP
-32 FFWKYRGRLLLGFLF
+32 YLWKYRGRLFLGFVF

-56 FAPVVIGEGI
+56 FAPVVIGEGV
-66 NALED
+66 NTLQE
-71 AYSRFLR
+71 AYTRFLL
-78 PISEGADLEN
+78 PLSEDTP
-88 LFLNASLDLP
+88 ASEVFRDATLSLP
-98 PTLSHIAD
+98 PTLSRLAEWLSFD
-106 WTGWGENGF
+106 PSGVSAPTSREE
-115 ASLNN
+115 
-120 QNDVILAIA
+120 VIRAVGL
-129 TIAGLQAVLY
+129 IAGLQALLY
-139 LMAYLLKGIFSF
+139 LLAYLLKGIFSF

-173 DHYQRLPIS
+173 DHYQCLPLS
-182 FYKVHATGDL
+182 FYKVNATGDL

-220 MVLTIGVMIQIDPVL
+220 MALTVGVMVRIDATL

-260 SDAVQTQQ
+260 SDAVQAQQ

-276 QAFAGIRV
+276 QAYAGIRV
-284 LLAHRREARAEA
+284 LVAHRREARAEE
-296 RFAIEADLYKART
+296 RFANEADLYKTRT

-332 LTIYVGGLRVLS
+332 LTIYVGGLRVLA
-344 GDLQLGHIFQ
+344 GDLELGHIFQ

-380 ASQSRINAFLD
+380 ASQARINAFLE
-391 VEPNIASPLQ
+391 VEPDIASPEN
-401 PAELE
+401 PADSGD
-406 EIQGRIE
+406 IRGYIE
-413 FKSVGLTYPDSGI
+413 FKGVGLTYPDSGI
-426 IALKDINFKLD
+426 VALDGVDFTLE

-442 AIIGRTG
+442 AVIGRTG

-464 PTEGEVL
+464 PTVGHVL
-471 VDGVPLRSHNLH
+471 VDGIDLKERDLHGLRE
-483 HVRHAIGYVPQDVFL
+483 AIGYVPQDVFL
-498 FSDTITANIGFG
+498 FSDTIRANIGFG
-510 VDHSE
+510 VDGAE
-515 TNAIEQA
+515 EADIQQA
-522 ARDADVHDNIMGFPN
+522 ARDADVHDNITGFPE
-537 GYSTLLG
+537 GYDTLLG

-552 GQKQRI
+552 GQKQRV

-584 EATILDNLQR
+584 EATILGNLRR
-594 IMKGRTSILISH
+594 IMEGRTSILISH

-621 HGRVVERGQHDAL
+621 EGRVVERGRHDDL
-634 IKQDGL
+634 VERDGL
-640 YAELHRKQLQS
+640 YAELHRKQLRSSEEQ
-651 VG
+651 

>member
-1 MPAAEAMLT
+1 MSALA
-10 PKSQEAKR
+10 
-18 RYLRFM
+18 
-24 GPLSALNP
+24 ALNP
-32 FFWKYRGRLLLGFLF
+32 YFWKYRGRLLLGFGF
-47 VFLTNAFAV
+47 VFLTNTFAV
-56 FAPVVIGEGI
+56 FAPVVIGEGV
-66 NALED
+66 NALQD
-71 AYSRFLR
+71 AYTRYLL
-78 PISEGADLEN
+78 PLSEGVPAADV
-88 LFLNASLDLP
+88 FRNAAISLP
-98 PTLSHIAD
+98 PTVSTMA
-106 WTGWGENGF
+106 GWFSMDLPGLRVPKTRE
-115 ASLNN
+115 
-120 QNDVILAIA
+120 DVIAA
-129 TIAGLQAVLY
+129 VGVIAGLQAVIYLIAY
-139 LMAYLLKGIFSF
+139 LMKGVFSF

-162 LIEYDL
+162 HIEYDL

-173 DHYQRLPIS
+173 DQYQRLPSS
-182 FYKVHATGDL
+182 FYKVNATGDL

-220 MVLTIGVMIQIDPVL
+220 MALTVGVMIRIDPIL

-284 LLAHRREARAEA
+284 LVAHRREARAEA
-296 RFAIEADLYKART
+296 RFANEADLYKART

-380 ASQSRINAFLD
+380 ASQARINAFLE
-391 VEPNIASPLQ
+391 VEPDIATPAQ
-401 PAELE
+401 PADMAG
-406 EIQGRIE
+406 IQGRIE
-413 FKSVGLTYPDSGI
+413 FKGVGLTYPDSGV
-426 IALKDINFKLD
+426 IALQGVDFTLES
-437 PGQTL
+437 GQTL
-442 AIIGRTG
+442 AVIGRTG

-464 PTEGEVL
+464 PTEGTVL
-471 VDGVPLRSHNLH
+471 VDGVPLRDLNLQIL
-483 HVRHAIGYVPQDVFL
+483 RDAIGYVPQDVFL
-498 FSDTITANIGFG
+498 FSDTIEANIGFG
-510 VDHSE
+510 VDDADA
-515 TNAIEQA
+515 TDIERA
-522 ARDADVHDNIMGFPN
+522 ARDADVHNNIVGFPD
-537 GYSTLLG
+537 GYDTLLG

-552 GQKQRI
+552 GQKQRV

-584 EATILDNLQR
+584 EATILGNLR
-594 IMKGRTSILISH
+594 HIMEGRTSILISH

-621 HGRVVERGQHDAL
+621 AGRVVERGNHENL
-634 IKQDGL
+634 VERGGL
-640 YAELHRKQLQS
+640 YAELHHRQLRS
-651 VG
+651 SGAGA

>member
-1 MPAAEAMLT
+1 
-10 PKSQEAKR
+10 
-18 RYLRFM
+18 M
-24 GPLSALNP
+24 GALAALNP
-32 FFWKYRGRLLLGFLF
+32 YFWKYRGRLLLGFVF

-56 FAPVVIGEGI
+56 FAPVVIGEGV
-66 NALED
+66 NALQA
-71 AYSRFLR
+71 AYTRFLL
-78 PISEGADLEN
+78 PLSEGVPPSDVFRDAVL
-88 LFLNASLDLP
+88 SLP
-98 PTLSHIAD
+98 PTLSTMAGWFSLD
-106 WTGWGENGF
+106 LTGIQAPSTRE
-115 ASLNN
+115 
-120 QNDVILAIA
+120 DVIEGVGI
-129 TIAGLQAVLY
+129 IAGLQAVLY
-139 LMAYLLKGIFSF
+139 LLAYLLKGLFSF

-162 LIEYDL
+162 FIEYDL

-173 DHYQRLPIS
+173 DQYQRLPLS
-182 FYKVHATGDL
+182 FYKVNATGDL

-220 MVLTIGVMIQIDPVL
+220 MVLTVGVMVRIDPTL

-246 SVSVYFVSARIHQK
+246 SVAVYFVSARIHQK

-276 QAFAGIRV
+276 QAYAGIRV
-284 LLAHRREARAEA
+284 LVAHRREARAEA
-296 RFAIEADLYKART
+296 RFAREADLYKTRT

-332 LTIYVGGLRVLS
+332 LTIYVGGLRVLD
-344 GDLQLGHIFQ
+344 GELELGHIFQ

-365 FASIGWVTSLVQKAS
+365 FASIGWVTSLIQKAS
-380 ASQSRINAFLD
+380 ASQARINAFLD
-391 VEPNIASPLQ
+391 VKPDIASPD
-401 PAELE
+401 AAKEVGD
-406 EIQGRIE
+406 IQGRIAFE
-413 FKSVGLTYPDSGI
+413 GVGLTYPDSGI
-426 IALKDINFKLD
+426 RALEDISFELE

-442 AIIGRTG
+442 AVIGRTG

-457 LVARLYD
+457 MVARLYD
-464 PTEGEVL
+464 PTDGDVKL
-471 VDGVPLRSHNLH
+471 DGVSLRDFPLKD
-483 HVRHAIGYVPQDVFL
+483 VRASIGYVPQDVFL
-498 FSDTITANIGFG
+498 FSDSIRGNIAFG
-510 VDHSE
+510 VE
-515 TNAIEQA
+515 EATQAEVEQA
-522 ARDADVHDNIMGFPN
+522 AKDADVHGNIVGFPE
-537 GYSTLLG
+537 GYDTLLG

-584 EATILDNLQR
+584 EANILGNLRR
-594 IMKGRTSILISH
+594 IMEGRTSLIVSH

-621 HGRVVERGQHDAL
+621 QGRIVERGTHDELLAL
-634 IKQDGL
+634 GGE
-640 YAELHRKQLQS
+640 YAALHQQQQKGQ
-651 VG
+651 GD

>member
-1 MPAAEAMLT
+1 
-10 PKSQEAKR
+10 
-18 RYLRFM
+18 M
-24 GPLSALNP
+24 GALAALNP
-32 FFWKYRGRLLLGFLF
+32 YLWKYRGRLLLGFIF

-56 FAPVVIGEGI
+56 FAPVVIGEGV
-66 NALED
+66 NALQD
-71 AYSRFLR
+71 AYTRFLL
-78 PISEGADLEN
+78 PLSEGTPAAEVFRDAVL
-88 LFLNASLDLP
+88 SLP
-98 PTLSHIAD
+98 PTLSALA
-106 WTGWGENGF
+106 GWL
-115 ASLNN
+115 SLDFSDLGMPTNREE
-120 QNDVILAIA
+120 VIRAVGL
-129 TIAGLQAVLY
+129 IAGLQAVLY
-139 LMAYLLKGIFSF
+139 PIAYLLKGVFSF

-173 DHYQRLPIS
+173 DHYQSLPLA
-182 FYKVHATGDL
+182 FYKVNATGDL

-220 MVLTIGVMIQIDPVL
+220 MVLTVGVMVRIDPVL

-260 SDAVQTQQ
+260 SDAVQAQQ

-276 QAFAGIRV
+276 QAFSGIRV
-284 LLAHRREARAEA
+284 LVAHRREARAEA
-296 RFAIEADLYKART
+296 RFASEADLYKART

-332 LTIYVGGLRVLS
+332 LTIYVGGLRVLA
-344 GDLQLGHIFQ
+344 GDLELGHIFQ

-380 ASQSRINAFLD
+380 ASQTRINAFLD
-391 VEPNIASPLQ
+391 VEPNISSPET
-401 PAELE
+401 PVRSGDIE
-406 EIQGRIE
+406 GRIA
-413 FKSVGLTYPDSGI
+413 FRQVGLTYPDSGI
-426 IALKDINFKLD
+426 TALDGVDFTLE
-437 PGQTL
+437 PGQTM
-442 AIIGRTG
+442 AVIGRTG
-449 SGKSTLAQ
+449 SGKSSLAQ

-464 PTEGEVL
+464 PTEGEIL
-471 VDGVPLRSHNLH
+471 IDGVPLPNHDLH
-483 HVRHAIGYVPQDVFL
+483 ALREAIGYVPQDVFL
-498 FSDTITANIGFG
+498 FSDTIRANIGFG
-510 VDHSE
+510 QDAPDPAAV
-515 TNAIEQA
+515 EQA
-522 ARDADVHDNIMGFPN
+522 AIDADVHDNIVGFPE
-537 GYSTLLG
+537 GYDTLLG

-584 EATILDNLQR
+584 EATILGNLRR
-594 IMKGRTSILISH
+594 IMEGRTSILISH

-621 HGRVVERGQHDAL
+621 GGQVVERGHHDAL
-634 IKQDGL
+634 VAQDGL
-640 YAELHRKQLQS
+640 YAELHRKQLRS
-651 VG
+651 AGRH